1 MSSDITFVVR
11 KGDEGWVI
19 RSQSVLGEGPVGPR
33 LAKGTD
39 LPTEYGMRFNT
50 KQEADAVCQKWK
62 DWYYSQP
69 YLKKK
74 RKNKYLA

>member
-1 MSSDITFVVR
+1 MSDLNFVVR

-19 RSQSVLGEGPVGPR
+19 RSQTELGENPVGPR

-39 LPTEYGMRFNT
+39 FPSEFGLKFTDKR
-50 KQEADAVCQKWK
+50 EADAVAQKWTE
-62 DWYYSQP
+62 WYHGQP

>member
-11 KGDEGWVI
+11 ESDAGWVI
-19 RSQSVLGEGPVGPR
+19 RSQSFLGEVPVGPR

-39 LPTEYGMRFNT
+39 FPSEFGLRFST

-62 DWYYSQP
+62 EWYFSQP

>member
-1 MSSDITFVVR
+1 MSSLAFVVR
-11 KGDEGWVI
+11 RSDEGWVI
-19 RSQSVLGEGPVGPR
+19 RSQNILGENPIGPR

-39 LPTEYGMRFNT
+39 FPKEFGLKFNT
-50 KQEADAVCQKWK
+50 KFEAESVAEKWSE
-62 DWYYSQP
+62 WYHGQP